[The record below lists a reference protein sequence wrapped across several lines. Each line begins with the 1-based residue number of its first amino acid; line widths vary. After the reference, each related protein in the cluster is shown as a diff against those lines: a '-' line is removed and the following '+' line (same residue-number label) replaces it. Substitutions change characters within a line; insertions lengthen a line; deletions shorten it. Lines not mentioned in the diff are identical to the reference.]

1 MKNIKIIAAAF
12 VLTVTAVM
20 YQYSFGEAKGKEP
33 FREIKEMAHVL
44 QQNGAK
50 IEEWVIY
57 TREYSQIVKDDA
69 TFLEKAQELKNK
81 HKEFQWTLKKDKD
94 IWKATGLYE
103 NSSVKEKIQL
113 VTTVTNKK
121 PQTYILY
128 EVKGFGWSEKRTKTV
143 LKNVEKKLSKI
154 FVKEPT
160 FFSCV
165 KGEFSDKMKGVLLN
179 QANHL
184 LAEFQAKP
192 IEALQ
197 EETFV
202 SVSAY
207 TEKWENALPST
218 NQLMNIQLALRTT
231 GLGEKTTVVVGTPII
246 TIEY

>member
-1 MKNIKIIAAAF
+1 MKKIKMMIMVFMLSTIAI
-12 VLTVTAVM
+12 M
-20 YQYSFGEAKGKEP
+20 HQYPLGEAKGKEP
-33 FREIKEMAHVL
+33 FTEIKTMAHVL

-57 TREYSQIVKDDA
+57 TREYSQTVKDHA
-69 TFLEKAQELKNK
+69 TFLQKANELKEK
-81 HKEFQWTLKKDKD
+81 LHSFQWTVKKDND

-103 NSSVKEKIQL
+103 HSSIKEKIQL
-113 VTTVTNKK
+113 VMTVTNKK

-128 EVKGFGWSEKRTKTV
+128 EVKGFGWSDANSITFFEEIG
-143 LKNVEKKLSKI
+143 KNLSKI

-192 IEALQ
+192 VEALQ
-197 EETFV
+197 EKTFV

-207 TEKWENALPST
+207 TERWENALPST

>member
-1 MKNIKIIAAAF
+1 MKQIKTIIIVFMLSAIAI
-12 VLTVTAVM
+12 M
-20 YQYSFGEAKGKEP
+20 YQYSLSEAKGKEP
-33 FREIKEMAHVL
+33 FTEIKEMARVL

-50 IEEWVIY
+50 IQEWVIY
-57 TREYSQIVKDDA
+57 TREYSQTVKDHA
-69 TFLEKAQELKNK
+69 TFLQKANELKEK
-81 HKEFQWTLKKDKD
+81 HHQFQWTVKKDKN

-103 NSSVKEKIQL
+103 HSSVKEKIQL
-113 VTTVTNKK
+113 IMTVTNKK

-128 EVKGFGWSEKRTKTV
+128 EVKGFGWSEANSKAV
-143 LKNVEKKLSKI
+143 LGAIRKNLSKI

-165 KGEFSDKMKGVLLN
+165 KGEFSDKMKGVLFN
-179 QANHL
+179 KANHL
-184 LAEFQAKP
+184 LAEFQAKS

-207 TEKWENALPST
+207 TEQWENALPSA